1 MFMVY
6 VSGKGRPKKIH
17 ETQELAEKEANRLA
31 KELPAHDVFVLGVVN
46 AIKATEEHKPEVSE
60 PEVIEKTAKAPVV
73 IIKKRK
79 VLQMDKSEGK

>member
-31 KELPAHDVFVLGVVN
+31 KELPTHDVFVLGVVST
-46 AIKATEEHKPEVSE
+46 IKATEERKQEESKLEV
-60 PEVIEKTAKAPVV
+60 VEKVAKTPVV

-79 VLQMDKSEGK
+79 VLQNY

>member
-17 ETQELAEKEANRLA
+17 ETQELAEREANRLA
-31 KELPAHDVFVLGVVN
+31 KELPAYDVFVLGVVST
-46 AIKATEEHKPEVSE
+46 IKATEEPKPKVIE
-60 PEVIEKTAKAPVV
+60 PEIVEKSAKTPVV

-79 VLQMDKSEGK
+79 VLQKNERSV